1 MKYPKVCLDN
11 IGNYFITFYLNHKR
25 FRIYSGDKIGIDLK
39 PNSFPYSQRRAKAKI
54 LAAEIYK
61 YLYNG
66 NKLLE
71 PTFLV
76 KQNNAMCLIQN
87 ALEIKL
93 KSELSDSYK
102 STLKF
107 VAKKLIEIVKQDEE
121 LTSNHLQ
128 TLLKS
133 YSGTSYN
140 TIRKHLIVIINQA
153 IKLKM
158 PKENLQFPES
168 IKQEEKLHKPIKNLP
183 ELIRSIKEFNFNL
196 YLCCLFTYC
205 CLLRPHRE
213 VRLLKWGDFTSD
225 FKFVSV
231 DGSRVKSKK
240 NRIVPVPKII
250 AENLNPSNPN
260 YNIFTNSS
268 VPFNKDYFKKLW
280 SRFKKNHSIENNTTL
295 YSFRHS
301 AAIALFTKTESI
313 TKLQKAMGHSSVNVS
328 LTYLRGL
335 EVPELKEDDMPNLSF
350 SMVLE

>member
-1 MKYPKVCLDN
+1 MNYPKVCLDN
-11 IGNYFITFYLNHKR
+11 KGNYFITFYLNHKR
-25 FRIYSGDKIGIDLK
+25 FRLYSGDKIGIDLK
-39 PNSFPYSQRRAKAKI
+39 PNSFPFSQRKAKAKI

-61 YLYNG
+61 YIYNG
-66 NKLLE
+66 NKLID
-71 PTFLV
+71 PTFLI
-76 KQNNAMCLIQN
+76 KQNNARWFIQN

-107 VAKKLIEIVKQDEE
+107 VAKKLIEIVKQDDQ
-121 LTSNHLQ
+121 LTNDHLQ

-153 IKLKM
+153 IELKM

-183 ELIRSIKEFNFNL
+183 ELIQSVKEFNFNL

-225 FKFVSV
+225 FRFVSI

-240 NRIVPVPKII
+240 NRVVPVPKII

-260 YNIFTNSS
+260 YNIFSNSS
-268 VPFNKDYFKKLW
+268 LPYNKDYFKKLW
-280 SRFKKNHSIENNTTL
+280 SRFKKNHSIENNITL

-301 AAIALFTKTESI
+301 AAIELFSRTESI
-313 TKLQKAMGHSSVNVS
+313 TKLQRAMGHSSVNVS

-335 EVPELKEDDMPNLSF
+335 EVPQLSEEDMPTIG
-350 SMVLE
+350 